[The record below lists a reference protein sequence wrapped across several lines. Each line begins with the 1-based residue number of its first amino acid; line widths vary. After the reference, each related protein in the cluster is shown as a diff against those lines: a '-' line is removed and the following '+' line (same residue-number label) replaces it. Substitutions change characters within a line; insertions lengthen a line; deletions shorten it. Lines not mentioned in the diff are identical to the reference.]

1 MDLVFDSNPV
11 SFSKVL
17 FMIKVGSPILL
28 DTSGSH
34 NRTLPAG
41 SLCLVS
47 STFLGEFQAQ
57 TGGCSLFTRQS
68 SLVGV
73 NV

>member
-17 FMIKVGSPILL
+17 FMIKVGSPSLL
-28 DTSGSH
+28 DTSGFH

-47 STFLGEFQAQ
+47 STFLGEF
-57 TGGCSLFTRQS
+57 
-68 SLVGV
+68 
-73 NV
+73 

>member
-17 FMIKVGSPILL
+17 FMIKVGSPNLL

-41 SLCLVS
+41 SLYLVS
-47 STFLGEFQAQ
+47 STFLGEF
-57 TGGCSLFTRQS
+57 
-68 SLVGV
+68 
-73 NV
+73 